1 MPVFIS
7 QKFNISKIEQKI
19 SILIFKFKIFNK
31 PYSRHHNHH
40 HIMNFI
46 KQMNFSLTLIL
57 SSLISF
63 SVVLVLDKYKSEN
76 EKTNFPI
83 IMTINNGL
91 KKVPENDISQ
101 ISSIFVK
108 NYMKNIKNQKS
119 MGLGKT
125 SKFELIEKSIILLT
139 PPPPKEKTH

>member
-1 MPVFIS
+1 
-7 QKFNISKIEQKI
+7 
-19 SILIFKFKIFNK
+19 
-31 PYSRHHNHH
+31 
-40 HIMNFI
+40 MNFI

-108 NYMKNIKNQKS
+108 NYMENIKNQKS

-139 PPPPKEKTH
+139 PPPSEGKNTLT